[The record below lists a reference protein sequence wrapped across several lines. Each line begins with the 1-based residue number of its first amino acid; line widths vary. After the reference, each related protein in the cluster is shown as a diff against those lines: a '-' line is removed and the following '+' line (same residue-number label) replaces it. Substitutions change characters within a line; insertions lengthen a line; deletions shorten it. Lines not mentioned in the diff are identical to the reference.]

1 MARFQFA
8 LLNSDEVSHAG
19 IVQSDS
25 FADALELLGEK
36 MTVKDGDTLEI
47 GVSGF
52 PPARFHCVLS
62 LRGDDIEWRP
72 ASLRAA

>member
-8 LLNSDEVSHAG
+8 LRNSDEVSHAG

-47 GVSGF
+47 GVPGF
-52 PPARFHCVLS
+52 PPARFQCVLS
-62 LRGDDIEWRP
+62 LLGEDIHWQP